1 MIRKRHIPLL
11 LALLLLLLPACG
23 AGNADVDMTALQESM
38 ADAAPSLPQMLS
50 VTDADENAGELFS
63 YLSDMDYGKVSRF
76 FLLYAASGD
85 ADEIAVIEVK
95 NRADAAD
102 AEQSLRAHLV
112 NRARLYEQY
121 RPDQLQRV
129 EQAEVF
135 VRGRWAVLIVCDEAA
150 AVKAAFDRAIG

>member
-1 MIRKRHIPLL
+1 MRRKLFLPLL
-11 LALLLLLLPACG
+11 LAAVLLLPACG
-23 AGNADVDMTALQESM
+23 AGGADVDMTALRRSM
-38 ADAAPSLPQMLS
+38 ADAAPSLPAMLS

-63 YLSDMDYGKVSRF
+63 YLSDMDYGKVSHF
-76 FLLYAASGD
+76 FLLYASSGD

-95 NRADAAD
+95 NRGDAAD

-150 AVKAAFDRAIG
+150 AVKAAFDRAVG

>member
-1 MIRKRHIPLL
+1 MRRRLFLPLL
-11 LALLLLLLPACG
+11 LAAVWLLPACG
-23 AGNADVDMTALQESM
+23 AGSADVDMTALRQGM

-50 VTDADENAGELFS
+50 ATDADANAGELFS
-63 YLSDMDYGKVSRF
+63 YLSDMDYGKVKHF

-95 NRADAAD
+95 NSAD
-102 AEQSLRAHLV
+102 AERAEESLRSHLV

-121 RPDQLQRV
+121 KPDQLRRV
-129 EQAEVF
+129 EQADVF

-150 AVKAAFDRAIG
+150 AVKAAFQRAMG